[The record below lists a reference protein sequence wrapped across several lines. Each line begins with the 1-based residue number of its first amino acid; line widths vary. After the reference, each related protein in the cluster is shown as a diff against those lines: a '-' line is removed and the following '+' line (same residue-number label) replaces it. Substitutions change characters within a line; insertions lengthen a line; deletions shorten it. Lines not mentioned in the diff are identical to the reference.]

1 MGNVIRLEDWRQQQA
16 EQEKSPEQERQG
28 VKKVCVDDGFTAIP
42 NELLFAIGQFGF
54 TQRQFNVL
62 IAVIQKTLSWRKE
75 MDWISNSQLCELVD
89 LPDEQ
94 KASKTKQELVRMKV
108 LRQEGNKIGINLV
121 VSEWKKDDC
130 TKSANIA
137 RIMQKKLHESC
148 KDDCTKSAN
157 TKETITKEKR
167 NNNPLPPAGKKQK
180 FVAEEFDLPEW
191 VNRDDW
197 IGFCDMR
204 KSIKKPLS
212 ERACAIALGK
222 LEKFKSQGENVSD
235 VLKQSTFHNW
245 QGLFAVHRSES
256 EQTGLPNNFDH
267 YAVIESYNE
276 ILGDRLVP
284 MDLDDPDAEKQIKQ
298 LLPHLKNQSEDGFR
312 AYFQVFAENAR
323 DYYFD
328 PERKFGFSFLMKPET
343 LSKTRRGEI

>member
-1 MGNVIRLEDWRQQQA
+1 MGNVIRLEDWRRQKA
-16 EQEKSPEQERQG
+16 EQEKSPERERQG
-28 VKKVCVDDGFTAIP
+28 AKKVCVDDGFTAIP
-42 NELLFAIGQFGF
+42 NELLFAMGQFGF
-54 TQRQFNVL
+54 TQRQYQVL
-62 IAVIQKTLSWRKE
+62 FAVIQKTLAWRKE
-75 MDWISNSQLCELVD
+75 MDWICNEQIAELANLYDHKVASKVKNELVAINV
-89 LPDEQ
+89 LIQ
-94 KASKTKQELVRMKV
+94 KGR
-108 LRQEGNKIGINLV
+108 KIGLNLV
-121 VSEWKKDDC
+121 VSEWKKINSTNN
-130 TKSANIA
+130 TKIVQSVRN
-137 RIMQKKLHESC
+137 ESY
-148 KDDCTKSAN
+148 KSTTRNRTNHTN

-167 NNNPLPPAGKKQK
+167 NNNPLPPTGKKQK

-222 LEKFKSQGENVSD
+222 LEKLKSQGENISD

-245 QGLFAVHRSES
+245 QGLFKVSGSES
-256 EQTGLPNNFDH
+256 EQAGLPNHFDH
-267 YAVIESYNE
+267 HAVIESYNE

>member
-167 NNNPLPPAGKKQK
+167 NNNPLPPTGKKQK

-235 VLKQSTFHNW
+235 VLKQSTFHSW
-245 QGLFAVHRSES
+245 QGLFKVHRSES

-267 YAVIESYNE
+267 HTVIEFYNE

-328 PERKFGFSFLMKPET
+328 PERKFGFSFLMKPQT